1 MTTEELII
9 DTIEEMKKRN
19 VKPSFSDFEALVELM
34 EEEQLTKEEINNDT
48 IGTNRKSTGSAK
60 TSW

>member
-19 VKPSFSDFEALVELM
+19 VEPSFSDFEELVELM
-34 EEEQLTKEEINNDT
+34 ESETKETE
-48 IGTNRKSTGSAK
+48 K
-60 TSW
+60 

>member
-19 VKPSFSDFEALVELM
+19 VKPSFSDFEELVELM
-34 EEEQLTKEEINNDT
+34 EEEQLTKEEINND
-48 IGTNRKSTGSAK
+48 NSDSKA
-60 TSW
+60 

>member
-9 DTIEEMKKRN
+9 DAIEEMKKRN

-34 EEEQLTKEEINNDT
+34 ESETKETE
-48 IGTNRKSTGSAK
+48 K
-60 TSW
+60 